1 MSNFDRTGPVG
12 VGPLTGRRR
21 GRCGS
26 DTTLRQ
32 AFCGAQPISRRS
44 GIGGYGRGHRW
55 QYLATGFPRWA
66 RISSTT
72 MPSQTGERAASL
84 AALEREATVLEAELN
99 DVKARLESLKLEER
113 DDSDEVSGDA
123 TLERSR

>member
-1 MSNFDRTGPVG
+1 
-12 VGPLTGRRR
+12 
-21 GRCGS
+21 
-26 DTTLRQ
+26 
-32 AFCGAQPISRRS
+32 
-44 GIGGYGRGHRW
+44 
-55 QYLATGFPRWA
+55 
-66 RISSTT
+66 

-84 AALEREATVLEAELN
+84 AALEREATVLEKELN